1 MGFVRVCGHVSL
13 WVAFRSS
20 VGVVHCASACPHIAH
35 ERAEGEVRN
44 GKVHALL
51 YTPYW
56 SSHPYRLQYV
66 FSWLFSKFN
75 HSTRAPDGYTPPA
88 RTHS

>member
-35 ERAEGEVRN
+35 ERAGGEMRN

-51 YTPYW
+51 YPPLLELTPIQITV
-56 SSHPYRLQYV
+56 RV
-66 FSWLFSKFN
+66 FM
-75 HSTRAPDGYTPPA
+75 AV
-88 RTHS
+88 